1 MIDYIMLFAGVGLL
15 LAAGDVLVR
24 GAVSIADHLNIPPL
38 VIGLTI
44 VAFGTSAPELIV
56 CIKAVL
62 DGAPDIAMGNVVGSN
77 IANILLVLG
86 APALI
91 APTVTDQPGAIRN
104 TLYMVGVTFLFI
116 ALCFFGPL
124 SYIHATILLLAMLL
138 WLWDSARRAQ
148 KGDEDIED
156 LEEFEGP
163 AKALP
168 IAILF
173 VILGIIGLPI
183 AADIIVDSARSI
195 ALRWGVS
202 EAAIGLTIV
211 ALGTSL
217 PELAATMM
225 AAIRRESAIAIGN
238 VLGSNVFNLLAIM
251 GITTMV
257 GAVPVKEQFLSIDL
271 WVMAACA
278 LLMVPFVMRRIEITR
293 FAGLLFVGGYLGYV
307 VFALSRT
314 MA

>member
-56 CIKAVL
+56 CIQAVL

-91 APTVTDQPGAIRN
+91 APTVTDQPGAVRN
-104 TLYMVGVTFLFI
+104 TLYMVGVTFIFI

-124 SYIHATILLLAMLL
+124 THIHATLLLLIMIL
-138 WLWDSARRAQ
+138 WLWDSARRA
-148 KGDEDIED
+148 KNGDEDIED

-173 VILGIIGLPI
+173 VVLGMIGLPI
-183 AADIIVDSARSI
+183 AADIIIDSARSI

-293 FAGLLFVGGYLGYV
+293 VAGILFVCGYV
-307 VFALSRT
+307 GYVIFALSRS

>member
-1 MIDYIMLFAGVGLL
+1 MIEYIMLLAGVGLL

-38 VIGLTI
+38 IIGLTI

-56 CIKAVL
+56 CIQAVL
-62 DGAPDIAMGNVVGSN
+62 DGAPDIALGNVVGSN

-86 APALI
+86 TPALI

-104 TLYMVGVTFLFI
+104 TLYMIGVTFVFI
-116 ALCFFGPL
+116 AMCFMGPL
-124 SYIHATILLLAMLL
+124 SYIHATFLLLLMLL

-148 KGDEDIED
+148 NGDDIED

-168 IAILF
+168 VAILF
-173 VILGIIGLPI
+173 VVLGIVGLPI
-183 AADIIVDSARSI
+183 AADIIIDSARVI

-202 EAAIGLTIV
+202 EAAIGLTVV

-217 PELAATMM
+217 PELAATVM

-257 GAVPVKEQFLSIDL
+257 GEVPVQPQFLSTDL

-278 LLMVPFVMRRIEITR
+278 LLILPFVMRRLEIGR
-293 FAGLLFVGGYLGYV
+293 GIGIAFVGGYVAYCIYVLGHG
-307 VFALSRT
+307 

>member
-1 MIDYIMLFAGVGLL
+1 
-15 LAAGDVLVR
+15 
-24 GAVSIADHLNIPPL
+24 
-38 VIGLTI
+38 
-44 VAFGTSAPELIV
+44 
-56 CIKAVL
+56 
-62 DGAPDIAMGNVVGSN
+62 
-77 IANILLVLG
+77 
-86 APALI
+86 
-91 APTVTDQPGAIRN
+91 VTDQPGAVRN
-104 TLYMVGVTFLFI
+104 TLYMVGVTFIFI

-124 SYIHATILLLAMLL
+124 THIHATLLLLIMIL
-138 WLWDSARRAQ
+138 WLWDSARRA
-148 KGDEDIED
+148 KNGDEDIED

-173 VILGIIGLPI
+173 VVLGMIGLPI
-183 AADIIVDSARSI
+183 AADIIIDSARSI

-293 FAGLLFVGGYLGYV
+293 VAGILFVCGYV
-307 VFALSRT
+307 GYVIFALSRS

>member
-1 MIDYIMLFAGVGLL
+1 MIDYIMLLAGVGLL

-56 CIKAVL
+56 CIQAVL
-62 DGAPDIAMGNVVGSN
+62 DGAPDIALGNVVGSN

-86 APALI
+86 TPAII
-91 APTVTDQPGAIRN
+91 APTVTDQPGAVRN
-104 TLYMVGVTFLFI
+104 TLYMIGVTFVFV
-116 ALCFFGPL
+116 AMCFMGPL
-124 SYIHATILLLAMLL
+124 SYLHATFLLLLMLL

-148 KGDEDIED
+148 NGDDIED

-173 VILGIIGLPI
+173 VVLGIIGLPI
-183 AADIIVDSARSI
+183 AADIIIDSARSI

-202 EAAIGLTIV
+202 EAAIGLTVV

-217 PELAATMM
+217 PELAATVM

-257 GAVPVKEQFLSIDL
+257 GEVPVKPQFLSLDL

-278 LLMVPFVMRRIEITR
+278 LLILPFVMRRMEIGR
-293 FAGLLFVGGYLGYV
+293 GVGMVFVGGYVAYCVYVLGQG
-307 VFALSRT
+307 